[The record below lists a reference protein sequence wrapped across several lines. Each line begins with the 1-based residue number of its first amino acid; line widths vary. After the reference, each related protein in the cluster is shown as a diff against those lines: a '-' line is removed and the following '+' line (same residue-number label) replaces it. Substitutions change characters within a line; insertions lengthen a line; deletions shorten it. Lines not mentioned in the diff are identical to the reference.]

1 MSAVCAL
8 WAKADDDSARKRKLV
23 MDLLEDIRDQRA
35 KLKLDFEDRITSIK
49 DITATL
55 LDYDATGM
63 TLEVS
68 ALKGASGT
76 WIGSEVSCFFR
87 IRDRETKGR
96 EQFLTFDARINGV
109 EKRPSGMVHFILA
122 LPETVKSAQ
131 LRRSVRVSVDQRKVP
146 TLKFW
151 RELPSGIMVSDAKPL
166 MDSATDAARGL
177 KVDNFSANG
186 MRLLVSNSLM
196 NSVLPEQRKGEHFS
210 FHFEAVAE
218 PGSPAASFW
227 VNAVLRN
234 VFMDSQKG
242 ETALGFEFISE
253 GFIDESRRLVW
264 RPLKFDE
271 VSGLGKFVF
280 KWNLDLYREKGIGG
294 A

>member
-1 MSAVCAL
+1 MTAL
-8 WAKADDDSARKRKLV
+8 WAKATTDDDSARKRKLV

-35 KLKLDFEDRITSIK
+35 KLKLDFEEKVTSIK

-55 LDYDATGM
+55 LDFDNDGVTI
-63 TLEVS
+63 EVS
-68 ALKGASGT
+68 ALKGASGS
-76 WIGSEVSCFFR
+76 WVGAEVACFFR
-87 IRDRETKGR
+87 VRDRETKGR
-96 EQFLTFDARINGV
+96 EQFLTFDTRIKAV
-109 EKRPSGMVHFILA
+109 EQRPSGMVHFILA
-122 LPETVKSAQ
+122 VPATVRSAQ

-146 TLKFW
+146 TLRFW
-151 RELPSGIMVSDAKPL
+151 RELPSGSMVGDAKPL
-166 MDSATDAARGL
+166 MNSETDGARGL

-218 PGSPAASFW
+218 PGSPAAAFW

-234 VFMDSQKG
+234 IFMDSQKG

-253 GFIDESRRLVW
+253 GFIDETRRLVW
-264 RPLKFDE
+264 KPLKFDE

>member
-1 MSAVCAL
+1 VCAL
-8 WAKADDDSARKRKLV
+8 WTKDDKDDASRKRRLV
-23 MDLLEDIRDQRA
+23 LDLLEDIRDQRA
-35 KLKLDFEDRITSIK
+35 KVKLDFEESVTSIK
-49 DITATL
+49 EITATL
-55 LDYDATGM
+55 MEYDDQSL

-87 IRDRETKGR
+87 IHDREVRSR
-96 EQFLTFDARINGV
+96 EQFLTFDTRITGV
-109 EKRPSGMVHFILA
+109 EKRPSGMVHFIMA

-146 TLKFW
+146 TLKVW
-151 RELPSGIMVSDAKPL
+151 RELPSGILVSDAKPL
-166 MDSATDAARGL
+166 LNSETDAARGL

-186 MRLLVSNSLM
+186 MRLLVANALM
-196 NSVLPEQRKGEHFS
+196 HEALPEQRKGEHFS
-210 FHFEAVAE
+210 FHFQAVTE
-218 PGSPAASFW
+218 PGAPGATFW
-227 VNAVLRN
+227 VNAILRN
-234 VFMDSQKG
+234 VFSDTQKG

-253 GFIDESRRLVW
+253 GFVDETRRLVW
-264 RPLKFDE
+264 RPLRFDE
-271 VSGLGKFVF
+271 VGGLGKFIF